1 MKIIKKM
8 DIVIIVFL
16 IVISF
21 IPNIIFARSSAFKN
35 YNSTY
40 ISITLNGKN
49 YDNIPLSSFKGEKV
63 IHIKDKEHKDHINTI
78 LIKDNTVKMIDA
90 NCSDKVCV
98 KQGEISKPGQSIACL
113 PHKLIIEIK
122 GEEKDSDNDMILS
135 H

>member
-16 IVISF
+16 IVLSF
-21 IPNIIFARSSAFKN
+21 VPNIIFAKSFIFAN
-35 YNSTY
+35 YDSTY
-40 ISITLNGKN
+40 VSITLDGKN

-63 IHIKDKEHKDHINTI
+63 IEIEDKEHKGYKNKI
-78 LIKDNTVKMIDA
+78 LIKDNTVKMIEA
-90 NCSDKVCV
+90 NCSDKVCIR
-98 KQGEISKPGQSIACL
+98 QGSISKVGQNIACL

-122 GEEKDSDNDMILS
+122 GEEKDSSGDLILS